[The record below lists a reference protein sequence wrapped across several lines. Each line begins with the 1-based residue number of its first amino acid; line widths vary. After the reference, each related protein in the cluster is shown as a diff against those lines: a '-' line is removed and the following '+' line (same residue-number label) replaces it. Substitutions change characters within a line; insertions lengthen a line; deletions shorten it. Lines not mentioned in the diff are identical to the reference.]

1 MFKKSI
7 PWVLLTGG
15 IGSGKTTISGFFAQQ
30 NVPVID
36 TDVIAHELTCSPGT
50 AIEEIEA
57 CFGQEAINDH
67 GLLNRAWMRHKIFND
82 QRAKKWLEFIL
93 HPKIF
98 SQVLS
103 LQKQAQGIYGILVVP
118 VFSADS
124 IYNAILNRVLYVD
137 VDPTW
142 QITQVCQRDDLS
154 EAQVRNI
161 MHQQLSREQGL
172 KLADDVVRN
181 NGNLSELQAKVFSQH
196 RTYLDL
202 FGHPSV

>member
-1 MFKKSI
+1 MFRKSI

-15 IGSGKTTISGFFAQQ
+15 IGSGKTTISRFFLQQ

-36 TDVIAHELTCSPGT
+36 TDVIARELTCSSGA
-50 AIEEIEA
+50 AIEEIKA

-67 GLLNRAWMRHKIFND
+67 GLLNRTWMRRKIFND
-82 QRAKKWLEFIL
+82 KRAKKWLEFIL

-103 LQKQAQGIYGILVVP
+103 LQKQAQGVYGILVVP
-118 VFSADS
+118 VFSAES

-137 VDPTW
+137 VDPAW
-142 QITQVCQRDDLS
+142 QIAQVCQRDGLS

-161 MHQQLSREQGL
+161 MNQQLSREQGL

-181 NGNLSELQAKVFSQH
+181 NSNLSELQAQVLSQH
-196 RTYLDL
+196 HSYLNL
-202 FGHPSV
+202 FGRSSV

>member
-1 MFKKSI
+1 MSKTLI

-36 TDVIAHELTCSPGT
+36 TDVIAHELTCSPGA
-50 AIEEIEA
+50 AIEEIKA
-57 CFGQEAINDH
+57 CFGQEAINNH

-82 QRAKKWLEFIL
+82 KRAKKWLEFIL

-103 LQKQAQGIYGILVVP
+103 LQKQAQGIYGILVVS

-124 IYNAILNRVLYVD
+124 IYNAVLNRVLYVD

-142 QITQVCQRDDLS
+142 QITQVCQRDGLS
-154 EAQVRNI
+154 KAQVRNI
-161 MHQQLSREQGL
+161 TRQQLSREQGL

-181 NGNLSELQAKVFSQH
+181 DGSLSQLQAKVISQH
-196 RTYLDL
+196 HIYLNL

>member
-1 MFKKSI
+1 MFRKPI

-30 NVPVID
+30 SVPVID
-36 TDVIAHELTCSPGT
+36 TDVIAHELTCSPSA
-50 AIEEIEA
+50 AIEEIKA

-67 GLLNRAWMRHKIFND
+67 GLLNRTWMRHKIFND

-98 SQVLS
+98 SQVLF

-137 VDPTW
+137 VDPIW
-142 QITQVCQRDDLS
+142 QITQVCQRDGLS

-172 KLADDVVRN
+172 ELADDVVRN
-181 NGNLSELQAKVFSQH
+181 NGNLIELQAKVLSQH
-196 RTYLDL
+196 HTYLSL
-202 FGHPSV
+202 FGYPSV